1 FPSSEHTFTTYSSS
15 TIAASSIATSMHGLK
30 WHVRSGHNL
39 NVLISHMT
47 DVTKVPEV
55 GTCKTHFNLK
65 FILYFNIQAQLKE
78 CMLHMEDFF
87 NKHSR
92 NMQHFC
98 MDIQQS
104 QTSAIYLQGRFHV
117 QHPEHIEKHKHPSF
131 SQMSDSLNQQK
142 HSFKSVLPYRIKS
155 CSNYTHSSKDIDK

>member
-15 TIAASSIATSMHGLK
+15 AIAASSIATSMHGLK

-39 NVLISHMT
+39 NLLISHLT
-47 DVTKVPEV
+47 DVTKVP
-55 GTCKTHFNLK
+55 
-65 FILYFNIQAQLKE
+65 QAQLKE
-78 CMLHMEDFF
+78 CMLHMEDIF
-87 NKHSR
+87 KEHSR

-104 QTSAIYLQGRFHV
+104 QTSAIDLQGRFHV
-117 QHPEHIEKHKHPSF
+117 RHPEHIEQNKPPSF
-131 SQMSDSLNQQK
+131 SQMSDSLNHQK

-155 CSNYTHSSKDIDK
+155 YSNYTHSSKDIDKHII

>member
-39 NVLISHMT
+39 NLLISHLT
-47 DVTKVPEV
+47 DVTKVPQV
-55 GTCKTHFNLK
+55 
-65 FILYFNIQAQLKE
+65 E
-78 CMLHMEDFF
+78 CMLHMEDIF
-87 NKHSR
+87 NEHSR

-104 QTSAIYLQGRFHV
+104 QTSAIDLQGRFHV
-117 QHPEHIEKHKHPSF
+117 RHPEHIEQNKPPSF
-131 SQMSDSLNQQK
+131 SQMSDSLNHQK
-142 HSFKSVLPYRIKS
+142 LSFKSVLPYRIKS
-155 CSNYTHSSKDIDK
+155 YSNYTHSSKDIDKHII